1 MRKYQKRL
9 CWLLICSMVAGL
21 LAMPVLAE
29 VDHPYDDEP
38 ADTGTTTASTTFPDV
53 PANAPYAEAV
63 RTLNELGVITGD
75 DRGNFNPNKT
85 ITRAEAV
92 TIICRMLGVADE
104 AKGMAADSFSD
115 VSNGH
120 WASGYIAKAVELGIV
135 GGYGNGK
142 FGPSDPV
149 TYEQM
154 VKMLVCAWGYNDE
167 ARERGGYPNGYI
179 AIASDL
185 ELLTNMQNISNRAAP
200 RADVALLASRILQA
214 PIGQVGD
221 ADK

>member
-9 CWLLICSMVAGL
+9 CWLLICSVVVGL

-29 VDHPYDDEP
+29 VEHPYDDEP
-38 ADTGTTTASTTFPDV
+38 ADTGTTAVSTTFPDV
-53 PANAPYAEAV
+53 PANASYAEAV
-63 RTLNELGVITGD
+63 RTLNELGIIAGD

-135 GGYGNGK
+135 SGYGNGK
-142 FGPSDPV
+142 FGPNDNV
-149 TYEQM
+149 TYAQL
-154 VKMLVCAWGYNDE
+154 VAMLIREEDFNDE
-167 ARERGGYPNGYI
+167 ALAAGGWPQGYI
-179 AIASDL
+179 
-185 ELLTNMQNISNRAAP
+185 
-200 RADVALLASRILQA
+200 DVATDLNMFNAVSYTAHNSASRNMAAVMIYNVLKRS
-214 PIGQVGD
+214 GHL
-221 ADK
+221 